1 MPIYKQNIDESKRV
15 QGKEYKDYFGN
26 LQKQAQSKYQNT
38 NDSKTNKSDNL
49 YESLLSSI
57 TRSMI
62 LEFDANGDEKNI
74 PGADDDNSDYS
85 FDDAEDDD
93 SNTNTTTADSGDN
106 NNNVEDQ
113 QNSPEDQN
121 DDTESDEYSFGDD
134 ESHTQDTN
142 DDSQENAEDN
152 DTAEQDDSSNE
163 DEYNLDDGEDNSDNN
178 DDTSNNTGEQQNN
191 SSDDAGSDDYD
202 FDSNDDNSSG
212 SDLDG
217 EDGNNEDDAQSGLK
231 KIEGELFE
239 NLSPKQKE
247 IKIKALKQ
255 NFLDLYD
262 RCGDV
267 IDLISDNTPAS
278 EEESRIFDFVS
289 KTVTE
294 LQSNVHD
301 YLADTFGTKTYID
314 NDAQF
319 KQYLIILDSVKKIL
333 DEFLDVKTDKKEE
346 TGKK

>member
-1 MPIYKQNIDESKRV
+1 MPDKQESSIALPDKST
-15 QGKEYKDYFGN
+15 G
-26 LQKQAQSKYQNT
+26 QND
-38 NDSKTNKSDNL
+38 NDSKTNESGNL

-57 TRSMI
+57 TRSMV

-74 PGADDDNSDYS
+74 PGVSNDDSSDYS
-85 FDDAEDDD
+85 FNDAGDDD
-93 SNTNTTTADSGDN
+93 SNADTATADSGDGN
-106 NNNVEDQ
+106 DANTPAQ

-121 DDTESDEYSFGDD
+121 DDAVSDEYSFDD
-134 ESHTQDTN
+134 TSETQGA
-142 DDSQENAEDN
+142 ENN
-152 DTAEQDDSSNE
+152 DTSQDDPDSASSETDDQGGEDTSNE
-163 DEYNLDDGEDNSDNN
+163 DEYNLDDSE
-178 DDTSNNTGEQQNN
+178 DTSDTEDSTTDDGTQPQDGENN
-191 SSDDAGSDDYD
+191 GSDDSTSDDEYNMD
-202 FDSNDDNSSG
+202 GDDSSS

-217 EDGNNEDDAQSGLK
+217 EDGNNEDEAQSGLK

-319 KQYLIILDSVKKIL
+319 KQYLVILDSVKKIL

-346 TGKK
+346 TGKN